1 MTDTPTPPDGWYP
14 DPAGGGGLRRWNG
27 TGWTD
32 EVRSA
37 TESASAHD
45 AAPRPGDSSAD
56 QGSAATE
63 GSSYDISSSLDPQEH
78 PAGTANEGES
88 AGASAHEGTPSLGTP
103 SAYAAGGADSH
114 DTHGHDGAH
123 DAAAPLTA
131 SEPAAPAPH
140 DPAPYDSAA
149 HDSAAHDSAAHDSAA
164 YESPSH
170 DSAASESASH
180 GSASHGS
187 ASSGSAPSAV
197 PDSAYSAAGAAAGA
211 GVPPVAP
218 PAAPAAPPTAPVA
231 PPAAPAYTSAPAFPG
246 APASSSAP
254 SYPSAPAYTA
264 GAAGAGYAAGPGY
277 PSAPPVSYD
286 TAAPRRDIK
295 TNTVWVWLMVFLP
308 VLSLLGVVIF
318 DWSSYF
324 RDAFY
329 AGVYSYD
336 SGPASM
342 AGTNAATALITVVT
356 SVVSIVVSALTV
368 LFAFLDWRQLRA
380 RGVDRPFHWAFSFFV
395 LVIGSGLVYIIGR
408 GVILRRRTGSGLGPI
423 WAAVA
428 VNLAV
433 VIGFIV
439 WIVVLIAQM
448 SALINDF
455 STSFGY

>member
-37 TESASAHD
+37 TESAAVHD
-45 AAPRPGDSSAD
+45 AAPQPGDSSAA
-56 QGSAATE
+56 QGAAATE
-63 GSSYDISSSLDPQEH
+63 GSSHDISSQDISSSLEPQENS
-78 PAGTANEGES
+78 AGTAHE
-88 AGASAHEGTPSLGTP
+88 GASVGAPAHEGAPTHEAP

-114 DTHGHDGAH
+114 DTLGHDGAH
-123 DAAAPLTA
+123 DAATPLTA
-131 SEPAAPAPH
+131 SEPAARAP
-140 DPAPYDSAA
+140 
-149 HDSAAHDSAAHDSAA
+149 HDSAAHESA
-164 YESPSH
+164 SH
-170 DSAASESASH
+170 DSAAHESASH
-180 GSASHGS
+180 DSVAHGYAASESATRGSASYGSASHEA
-187 ASSGSAPSAV
+187 ASSAAP
-197 PDSAYSAAGAAAGA
+197 DLGYSAAGAAAGA

-218 PAAPAAPPTAPVA
+218 PTAPVA
-231 PPAAPAYTSAPAFPG
+231 PPTAPAYTSAPAFPG
-246 APASSSAP
+246 APASSTAA
-254 SYPSAPAYTA
+254 SYPSASAYAA

-318 DWSSYF
+318 DWSSFF

-368 LFAFLDWRQLRA
+368 LFAFLDWRQLRS

-395 LVIGSGLVYIIGR
+395 LAIGSGLVYIIGR

-423 WAAVA
+423 WASIA
-428 VNLAV
+428 VNVAV
-433 VIGFIV
+433 VIAFVV
-439 WIVVLIAQM
+439 WAVILVSQITTLIGE
-448 SALINDF
+448 F
-455 STSFGY
+455 SPSYGY

>member
-37 TESASAHD
+37 TESASVHD
-45 AAPRPGDSSAD
+45 AAPQPGDSSAA
-56 QGSAATE
+56 QGIAATE

-78 PAGTANEGES
+78 SAGTAHE
-88 AGASAHEGTPSLGTP
+88 GASSGAPAYEGAPSHEAP
-103 SAYAAGGADSH
+103 SAHAAGGEDSH
-114 DTHGHDGAH
+114 DTFGRDDAR
-123 DAAAPLTA
+123 DAATPLTA
-131 SEPAAPAPH
+131 SEPVAPAPH
-140 DPAPYDSAA
+140 DSAA
-149 HDSAAHDSAAHDSAA
+149 HEFASHESASQ
-164 YESPSH
+164 
-170 DSAASESASH
+170 DSAASESAPH
-180 GSASHGS
+180 GSTSYDS
-187 ASSGSAPSAV
+187 ASSAASDPG
-197 PDSAYSAAGAAAGA
+197 YSAAGAATGT

-218 PAAPAAPPTAPVA
+218 PAAPVAPPTTPVA

-254 SYPSAPAYTA
+254 SYPSAPAYAA
-264 GAAGAGYAAGPGY
+264 GAGGAGYAAGTNY

-428 VNLAV
+428 VNVAV

-448 SALINDF
+448 STLINEF

>member
-78 PAGTANEGES
+78 PAGAAHEGAS
-88 AGASAHEGTPSLGTP
+88 ADASAHEGTPSLDTP

-114 DTHGHDGAH
+114 DTHGQDGAH

-140 DPAPYDSAA
+140 EPAPYDSAA
-149 HDSAAHDSAAHDSAA
+149 HNSAAHDSVAH
-164 YESPSH
+164 ESPSH
-170 DSAASESASH
+170 DSAASESASHGSASH

-197 PDSAYSAAGAAAGA
+197 PDSAYSAAGAAAAA

-218 PAAPAAPPTAPVA
+218 PAAPVA

-254 SYPSAPAYTA
+254 AYVA

-428 VNLAV
+428 VKLAV

>member
-37 TESASAHD
+37 TESALAHD

-63 GSSYDISSSLDPQEH
+63 GSSYDISSSLDPQEQS
-78 PAGTANEGES
+78 AGTAHE
-88 AGASAHEGTPSLGTP
+88 GASADASTHESTPSHEDP
-103 SAYAAGGADSH
+103 SAYAAGASDSH
-114 DTHGHDGAH
+114 DTRGHDGAH
-123 DAAAPLTA
+123 DADAPLTA

-149 HDSAAHDSAAHDSAA
+149 HDSAAHESA
-164 YESPSH
+164 SH

-180 GSASHGS
+180 GSASYGS
-187 ASSGSAPSAV
+187 ASYGSTSSDSASSAA
-197 PDSAYSAAGAAAGA
+197 PDSGYSAAGAAAGA

-218 PAAPAAPPTAPVA
+218 PAAPVAPPTAPVA

-254 SYPSAPAYTA
+254 AYTA
-264 GAAGAGYAAGPGY
+264 GAAGAGYAAGPSY